1 MRRRESREAMQ
12 RDRDA
17 GVGVSEL
24 AKKYGVSRV
33 TIYKRTRSNGTDNRS
48 SSRLI
53 ECEKVH
59 GRALRPQRSY
69 ETGGEMS
76 FDEISRQMGCTP
88 QTVGRIYARAVKKIR
103 AEFRRRGLDSDSPVR
118 CTGAN

>member
-1 MRRRESREAMQ
+1 MWAPRMPLDLGLVVGLNELTLSATETTVFELDGRGRQGRWCLAESCREAMQ

-59 GRALRPQRSY
+59 GRALGHSAAMRP
-69 ETGGEMS
+69 
-76 FDEISRQMGCTP
+76 
-88 QTVGRIYARAVKKIR
+88 AAK
-103 AEFRRRGLDSDSPVR
+103 
-118 CTGAN
+118 